1 MLDTRSP
8 ACAAYTRM
16 MRNEV
21 SFATSADGTRIAW
34 SRHGS
39 GPPLVRVGTWLT
51 HLEHDWSSPVWSH
64 WLHTFGRQFSVIRYD
79 DRGSGLSDRDPVEY
93 SLAAWLADLEAVVD
107 AARLTNFTLL
117 GLSQGGAVA
126 VEYARMHPKRV
137 ANLILW
143 GAYGRGALARG
154 STAEGSEEAD
164 LRWQMIKVGWG
175 RADAVYRRVFTS
187 SFIPGASEEQM
198 RWFDELQRRSM
209 SPEAALASSRARSM
223 VDVTSSTQAVS
234 ARTLVLHADGDRAVP
249 FEEGRRLARLIPG
262 ARFVCL
268 HGRNHLLLA
277 DEPAWPSFVDEVM
290 AFVGGPRVIAP
301 SADLTTRELD
311 VLRLV
316 AHGCSNEEAGSR
328 LSLSTRTIERHLSN
342 VYVKLS
348 LSGKS
353 ARAAAAARLA
363 ELERGPKGG

>member
-1 MLDTRSP
+1 
-8 ACAAYTRM
+8 M

-137 ANLILW
+137 ANLLTP
-143 GAYGRGALARG
+143 GRTDVGLSRGVLRRRAAR
-154 STAEGSEEAD
+154 EAD

-198 RWFDELQRRSM
+198 RWLPNQLQRRSM
-209 SPEAALASSRARSM
+209 SPGAALASSRARSM

-234 ARTLVLHADGDRAVP
+234 ARTLVLHADGDRAAP
-249 FEEGRRLARLIPG
+249 LEEGRRLARLIPG

-268 HGRNHLLLA
+268 SRP
-277 DEPAWPSFVDEVM
+277 EPPL
-290 AFVGGPRVIAP
+290 VGGRASVA
-301 SADLTTRELD
+301 
-311 VLRLV
+311 LV
-316 AHGCSNEEAGSR
+316 R
-328 LSLSTRTIERHLSN
+328 
-342 VYVKLS
+342 
-348 LSGKS
+348 
-353 ARAAAAARLA
+353 
-363 ELERGPKGG
+363 

>member
-1 MLDTRSP
+1 MRS
-8 ACAAYTRM
+8 
-16 MRNEV
+16 EV

-64 WLHTFGRQFSVIRYD
+64 WLLTFGRQFSVVRYD

-93 SLAAWLADLEAVVD
+93 SLAAWVADLEAVVD
-107 AARLTNFTLL
+107 AARLSSFTLL
-117 GLSQGGAVA
+117 GMSQGGAVA
-126 VEYARMHPKRV
+126 VEYARMHPERV
-137 ANLILW
+137 ANLVLW

-154 STAEGSEEAD
+154 PTVEGGEETA

-175 RADAVYRRVFTS
+175 RADPVYRRVFTS

-198 RWFDELQRRSM
+198 RWFDELQRVSM
-209 SPEAALASSRARSM
+209 SPDAALASSRARST
-223 VDVTSSTQAVS
+223 VDVTASAQAVS
-234 ARTLVLHADGDRAVP
+234 TRTLVLHADGDRAVP
-249 FEEGRRLARLIPG
+249 FEEGRRLARLIPD
-262 ARFVCL
+262 ARFICL

-277 DEPAWPSFVDEVM
+277 DEPAWLSFVDEVM
-290 AFVGGPRVIAP
+290 EFVGGPRVFGP

-316 AHGCSNEEAGSR
+316 AHGCGQRGSG
-328 LSLSTRTIERHLSN
+328 L
-342 VYVKLS
+342 
-348 LSGKS
+348 
-353 ARAAAAARLA
+353 AALA
-363 ELERGPKGG
+363 QHPDG